1 MKLRLFLSLLL
12 FSTAAFA
19 QLSPELA
26 TRSTNG
32 LARGDWQIGLSVGRT
47 PVGRT
52 PAGRI
57 PISRTSVSRADAGG
71 SDQIQSR
78 VQYFVRDN
86 WSVGVEGR
94 FQTLN
99 RNETYRSAGIT
110 TRYYLLKTRKIAA
123 FGQVG
128 YFGEQTVARQYT
140 FDKTDPAHPTL
151 SRQESRQPAGTLN
164 MGAGVQYRIGRRWSA
179 EIMLERQGV
188 GSRIQALPCS
198 SRWQGSI
205 GLNYRIGR

>member
-1 MKLRLFLSLLL
+1 MKLRFLLSLLL
-12 FSTAAFA
+12 FSPAAFA

-32 LARGDWQIGLSVGRT
+32 LARGDWQIGLSVGRI
-47 PVGRT
+47 PV
-52 PAGRI
+52 
-57 PISRTSVSRADAGG
+57 SRTSVSRADVGG

-99 RNETYRSAGIT
+99 RNETYRSAGIA
-110 TRYYLLKTRKIAA
+110 TRYYLLKTNKIGA

-128 YFGEQTVARQYT
+128 YFRGQTVARQYT

-151 SRQESRQPAGTLN
+151 SRQESHQPAGTFSV
-164 MGAGVQYRIGRRWSA
+164 GAGVQYRIARRWSA

-188 GSRIQALPCS
+188 GSRAQALPCS
-198 SRWQGSI
+198 SRWQGRI
-205 GLNYRIGR
+205 GLNYRIGL